1 MGETVDERIELESQ
15 PLNSSTKV
23 EIVTNANKIKEK
35 PLPIGLTKEE
45 LMKYANDPFWCK
57 LRKTLFALFW
67 LLWLAMFLGAFL
79 IIHYVPSCPAS
90 SKLRW
95 YQRGAYS
102 EMDMNLFDNRLTGL
116 LTHMDTYSKAFG
128 FDNWLLPAPYEC
140 DSNRKVLNFHKID
153 QDLGSIEE
161 FSRIVSNLKV
171 THKVNVL
178 VDLDLS
184 STSIEHEWFK
194 RFLAKDAAYVDF
206 YVKIDDVKKFKVN
219 DRDYQLRQLDQSGQQ
234 IQILLYNGNPVLN
247 LKSDRLFVEL
257 ENSLRYWTAKGVRGF
272 RLVNAPLVIPSLST
286 NGEVIAYTFDDEL
299 NRKFVAQLS
308 SLVKSLVSD
317 AVLLLKFKEEPKPK
331 QSALFYGTETEPIAD
346 VVVSSLIADMNQH
359 HHLNGNQLQQ
369 KLNEYLEAKPKWN
382 GEAALQG
389 PWTGWVIENID
400 EQQQQP
406 QQSPLAFHCFNNVLG
421 YLIPKSA
428 PITHVSQKLLPS
440 KSIVD
445 FWTQL
450 DLRQTNG
457 TLNQQENLRLFH
469 QLNQLRAAN
478 VESVLLGSIRFPFV
492 NDHVFTMAR
501 FSTTSGLLVLANLD
515 KRNPTEFQLNREF
528 YLPVEGKVQ
537 FTCDS
542 SRSSDETIALDGNV
556 SLRGGEVL
564 IVRFEIA

>member
-1 MGETVDERIELESQ
+1 MGETGDERIELESQ
-15 PLNSSTKV
+15 PLNSSVKI

-102 EMDMNLFDNRLTGL
+102 EMDMRLFDSRLTGL
-116 LTHMDTYSKAFG
+116 LAHMDTYSKAFG
-128 FDNWLLPAPYEC
+128 FDNWLLPAPFEC
-140 DSNRKVLNFHKID
+140 DSNRKVLNLHKID
-153 QDLGSIEE
+153 QELGSIED
-161 FSRIVSNLKV
+161 FSRIVSTLKV

-184 STSIEHEWFK
+184 STSVEHEWFK
-194 RFLAKDAAYVDF
+194 RFLANDAAYADF
-206 YVKIDDVKKFKVN
+206 YVKIDDAKKFKVN
-219 DRDYQLRQLDQSGQQ
+219 DNDYQLRQLDQSGQQ
-234 IQILLYNGNPVLN
+234 IQILLFNGNPVLN

-272 RLVNAPLVIPSLST
+272 RLLNAPFVIPSLST
-286 NGEVIAYTFDDEL
+286 NGEVIAYTVDDEL

-308 SLVKSLVSD
+308 SLVKSLMSD
-317 AVLLLKFKEEPKPK
+317 AVLLLKFKKEPEPQ

-346 VVVSSLIADMNQH
+346 VVVSSLIADMNKH

-369 KLNEYLEAKPKWN
+369 KLNDYLETKPKWN

-389 PWTGWVIENID
+389 PWTGWLIENID
-400 EQQQQP
+400 ENQKL
-406 QQSPLAFHCFNNVLG
+406 PLPFHCFNNVLG

-428 PITHVSQKLLPS
+428 PITHVSSKLLFTES
-440 KSIVD
+440 VD
-445 FWTQL
+445 NFWTELNQ
-450 DLRQTNG
+450 RQANG
-457 TLNQQENLRLFH
+457 TLNQRENLRLFH
-469 QLNQLRAAN
+469 QLNQLRADN

-492 NDHVFTMAR
+492 DDRVFTMAR
-501 FSTTSGLLVLANLD
+501 FSSTSGLLMLANLD
-515 KRNPTEFQLNREF
+515 QRNPVEFQLNRES

-537 FTCDS
+537 FMCES
-542 SRSSDETIALDGNV
+542 SRLSDETVALDGNV